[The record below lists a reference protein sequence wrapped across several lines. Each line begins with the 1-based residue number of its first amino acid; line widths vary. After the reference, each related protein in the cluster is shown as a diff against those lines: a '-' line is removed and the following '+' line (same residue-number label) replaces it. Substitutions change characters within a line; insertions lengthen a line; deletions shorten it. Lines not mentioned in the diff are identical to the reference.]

1 MINDLILR
9 VTNNGVITDL
19 DVDGNVPLR
28 LDVSQ
33 VVNQEI
39 GKVYGIAS
47 QNFNLPGTS
56 KNNKFFN
63 HAYLESAIN
72 IPGFYNTI
80 SCSVIRN
87 GETLLQGQL
96 QLVQVITNES
106 GFTTYEVL
114 ITDSAVEFN
123 AELGDKLLKDA
134 NFSRLDHTLTSGSII
149 ESWTT
154 PISGGVFYPVADYGA
169 DEFSTFPAEPIIN
182 LSGDIAKSG
191 SIDNINTPMAV
202 YQFLPAVKAKEVIS
216 SICQQAGFI
225 YSSSFLDSSDFNN
238 IYMLTKAK
246 EDLGIVGEIQENTL
260 QTNTSTNQ
268 FIGVNTP
275 PTISIPF
282 SSQSTVEYD
291 NVISDEAGNYD
302 NTTFKYTAPY
312 DGAYFVDVEFEVD
325 YDVPQ
330 MEATLGIEL
339 VGNEGTVAVSRRT
352 IADGNPPYT
361 GTFNLGLQD
370 RVELIKG
377 NEYEVQFD
385 LDITNMSDPN
395 DSVDLTIKSGSTFNI
410 PRALSIYDDAPV
422 NIALQ
427 FDSELKSIDVFKGIL
442 EHFNLVAYVAPE
454 QNKVIAIEQ
463 LDDWIRS
470 GGTQDWTEKYNTAK
484 RRSINQTVDE
494 QPKTLLFEQAEDAD
508 RFSKLSQESEP
519 NFQYGT
525 LRTISDS
532 NIPTGETEIGKTFAP
547 VVLASAIQYGGVN
560 FSGVSTL
567 NIGDSNFIMPHLY
580 KFENNERVSF
590 KFKPRLG
597 YKVNT
602 PVPPSAANQTIFVG
616 NSGSAT
622 PYTGSYGTISNVNAL
637 PVVTGSTKDLH
648 FNSTY
653 PSYVPDSFNINSG
666 DNNFTNNWQTYVNS
680 LYWDEARK
688 VTLDLFFEEY
698 EYQDIKLNDKILIG
712 DNSYRI
718 NKIKGF
724 NLTRRDVVTVELLKD
739 FPAYS
744 PVINTGPF
752 ECPSVQTNPATNV
765 LSSQF
770 TANGEVISYGS
781 DGVGSYVDTGFL
793 LSFVNATDPVIGDT
807 NTFEYWSGNTP
818 APGVNFSHVFAGLN
832 NSTNYSYRAM
842 ISSSNEL
849 CDDVI
854 YGDTGFTTTTTGSG
868 VTCPAVTN
876 SGGVPNGPY
885 KFTLLATTTDLGT
898 TGIVERGFVI
908 SATDTTP
915 QIGEPGVIKYINATG
930 GTANVLE
937 GWSNVFT
944 ASVETWVDCN
954 TLYYHRPYVS
964 SSTCLEYGGIFSLST
979 DECPSTPTGS
989 CLPFSA
995 SLPTIFNGACSET
1008 IAQVLYTD
1016 YSGSWPPTQAYLDTG
1031 AEMHVYTSA
1040 GCSVASPNTYYA
1052 FDSSSR
1058 TGTDVNSFL
1067 RVNDSV
1073 GDNPGNVSLI
1083 NDCVGP

>member
-1 MINDLILR
+1 
-9 VTNNGVITDL
+9 
-19 DVDGNVPLR
+19 
-28 LDVSQ
+28 
-33 VVNQEI
+33 
-39 GKVYGIAS
+39 
-47 QNFNLPGTS
+47 
-56 KNNKFFN
+56 
-63 HAYLESAIN
+63 
-72 IPGFYNTI
+72 
-80 SCSVIRN
+80 
-87 GETLLQGQL
+87 
-96 QLVQVITNES
+96 
-106 GFTTYEVL
+106 
-114 ITDSAVEFN
+114 
-123 AELGDKLLKDA
+123 
-134 NFSRLDHTLTSGSII
+134 
-149 ESWTT
+149 
-154 PISGGVFYPVADYGA
+154 
-169 DEFSTFPAEPIIN
+169 
-182 LSGDIAKSG
+182 
-191 SIDNINTPMAV
+191 
-202 YQFLPAVKAKEVIS
+202 
-216 SICQQAGFI
+216 
-225 YSSSFLDSSDFNN
+225 
-238 IYMLTKAK
+238 MLTKAK
-246 EDLGIVGEIQENTL
+246 DDLGIVGEVQQNTL
-260 QTNTSTNQ
+260 QTSTTANQ

-282 SSQSTVEYD
+282 TSQSTVYFD
-291 NVISDEAGNYD
+291 NVISDEAGNYN

-330 MEATLGIEL
+330 MVATLGIEL

-385 LDITNMSDPN
+385 LDISSMSDPN
-395 DSVDLTIKSGSTFNI
+395 DSVDLNIKSGSTFNI

-442 EHFNLVAYVAPE
+442 EHFNLVAFVEPG
-454 QNKVIAIEQ
+454 QNKIIAIEQ

-484 RRSINQTVDE
+484 RRAINQTVDE
-494 QPKTLLFEQAEDAD
+494 QPKTLLFQQAEDAD

-532 NIPTGETEIGKTFAP
+532 NIPTGETEIGRTFAP

-560 FSGVSTL
+560 FSGVATL
-567 NIGDSNFIMPHLY
+567 NIGDSNFILPHLY

-602 PVPPSAANQTIFVG
+602 PVPPSAANQTIYIG

-637 PVVTGSTKDLH
+637 PVVTGTTKDLH

-653 PSYVPDSFNINSG
+653 PSYVPTSFNINSG
-666 DNNFTNNWQTYVNS
+666 SSNYSTNWQTYVNS

-739 FPAYS
+739 YPAYS
-744 PVINTGPF
+744 PVITTGPF
-752 ECPSVQTNPATNV
+752 ECPSVQTNPATSI
-765 LSSQF
+765 LTSQF
-770 TANGEVISYGS
+770 TANGEVISYGT

-793 LSFVNATDPVIGDT
+793 LSFVGATDPVIGDA
-807 NTFEYWSGNTP
+807 NTFKYWSGNTP
-818 APGVNFSHVFAGLN
+818 APGVNFSHAFAGL
-832 NSTNYSYRAM
+832 SAVTNYSYRAM

-849 CDDVI
+849 CDNVI
-854 YGDTGFTTTTTGSG
+854 YGDTAFLTTATGSG
-868 VTCPAVTN
+868 CDDTVSA
-876 SGGVPNGPY
+876 SY
-885 KFTLLATTTDLGT
+885 DSITTSSFRME
-898 TGIVERGFVI
+898 GINTQVGSAETFARGFVFSSGSVTNPI
-908 SATDTTP
+908 L
-915 QIGEPGVIKYINATG
+915 G
-930 GTANVLE
+930 GTGVTREDFGANNY
-937 GWSNVFT
+937 GSYWIDPFT
-944 ASVETWVDCN
+944 ATCDTNYYFRAFQSQSGCIIYSDLNSLT
-954 TLYYHRPYVS
+954 TLA
-964 SSTCLEYGGIFSLST
+964 
-979 DECPSTPTGS
+979 CPSTGS
-989 CLPFSA
+989 CLAFNA
-995 SLPTIFNGACSET
+995 SGPTNFGNACSET
-1008 IAQVLYTD
+1008 IDEVLYTD
-1016 YSGSWPPTQAYLDTG
+1016 YSGSWPPTQAYLDGGGVMT
-1031 AEMHVYTSA
+1031 VYTAA

-1052 FDSSSR
+1052 FDSGSR
-1058 TGTDVNSFL
+1058 TGTDNNAYL
-1067 RVNDSV
+1067 RVND
-1073 GDNPGNVSLI
+1073 GGGANPGDVISI
-1083 NDCVGP
+1083 FDCTGP

>member
-1 MINDLILR
+1 
-9 VTNNGVITDL
+9 
-19 DVDGNVPLR
+19 
-28 LDVSQ
+28 
-33 VVNQEI
+33 
-39 GKVYGIAS
+39 
-47 QNFNLPGTS
+47 
-56 KNNKFFN
+56 
-63 HAYLESAIN
+63 
-72 IPGFYNTI
+72 
-80 SCSVIRN
+80 
-87 GETLLQGQL
+87 
-96 QLVQVITNES
+96 
-106 GFTTYEVL
+106 
-114 ITDSAVEFN
+114 
-123 AELGDKLLKDA
+123 
-134 NFSRLDHTLTSGSII
+134 
-149 ESWTT
+149 
-154 PISGGVFYPVADYGA
+154 
-169 DEFSTFPAEPIIN
+169 
-182 LSGDIAKSG
+182 
-191 SIDNINTPMAV
+191 
-202 YQFLPAVKAKEVIS
+202 
-216 SICQQAGFI
+216 
-225 YSSSFLDSSDFNN
+225 
-238 IYMLTKAK
+238 MLTKAK
-246 EDLGIVGEIQENTL
+246 EDLGIVGEVQENTL
-260 QTNTSTNQ
+260 QTSTTANQ

-282 SSQSTVEYD
+282 SSQSVVYFD
-291 NVISDEAGNYD
+291 NVISDEAGNYN

-361 GTFNLGLQD
+361 GTFKLGLQD

-385 LDITNMSDPN
+385 LDISSMTDPN
-395 DSVDLTIKSGSTFNI
+395 DSVDLTINSGSTFDI

-442 EHFNLVAYVAPE
+442 EHFNLVAYVEPG
-454 QNKVIAIEQ
+454 QNKIIAIEQ
-463 LDDWIRS
+463 LDDWLRS
-470 GGTQDWTEKYNTAK
+470 GGTKDWTEKYNTAK
-484 RRSINQTVDE
+484 RRAINQTVDE
-494 QPKTLLFEQAEDAD
+494 QPKTLLFQQAEDSD
-508 RFSKLSQESEP
+508 RFSKLSQDSEP

-560 FSGVSTL
+560 FSGVATL
-567 NIGDSNFIMPHLY
+567 NIGDSNFILPHLY

-597 YKVNT
+597 YKVST
-602 PVPPSAANQTIFVG
+602 PVPPAAANQTIFIG

-637 PVVTGSTKDLH
+637 PVVTGSSKDLH

-653 PSYVPDSFNINSG
+653 PSYVPSSFNINSG
-666 DNNFTNNWQTYVNS
+666 SNNYTNNWQTYVNS

-698 EYQDIKLNDKILIG
+698 EYQDINLNDKILIG

-744 PVINTGPF
+744 PTIETGPF
-752 ECPSVQTNPATNV
+752 ICPSVQTNPATNV

-793 LSFVNATDPVIGDT
+793 LSFVNATDPVIGDS

-818 APGVNFSHVFAGLN
+818 APGVNFSHIFAGLN
-832 NSTNYSYRAM
+832 NSTNYSFRAM

-854 YGDTGFTTTTTGSG
+854 YGDTDFLTTATGSG
-868 VTCPAVTN
+868 VTCPAVTTV
-876 SGGVPNGPY
+876 SGSVQGPY
-885 KFTLLATTTDLGT
+885 EFTLFASTTN
-898 TGIVERGFVI
+898 TGSTGMVERGFVI
-908 SATDTTP
+908 SATDSTP
-915 QIGEPGVIKYINATG
+915 QIGETGVNKKVNATG

-937 GWSNVFT
+937 SWSNVIT
-944 ASVETWVDCN
+944 GSVETWVSCS
-954 TLYYHRPYVS
+954 TQYYYRAYAS
-964 SSTCLEYGGIFSLST
+964 SSTCLEYGST
-979 DECPSTPTGS
+979 LNLTTDDCPTTPTSS

-995 SLPTIFNGACSET
+995 STPTNFNGACSET
-1008 IAQVLYTD
+1008 ITQTLYTD
-1016 YSGSWPPTQAYLDTG
+1016 YSGSWPPTQAYLDGGGVFT
-1031 AEMHVYTSA
+1031 VFTSA
-1040 GCSVASPNTYYA
+1040 GCAVASPNTYYA
-1052 FDSSSR
+1052 FDSSSAS
-1058 TGTDVNSFL
+1058 GTDVNSFL
-1067 RVNDSV
+1067 RVSDSV
-1073 GDNPGNVSLI
+1073 GDYPGDVVLI
-1083 NDCVGP
+1083 SDCTGP